1 MLLTRPR
8 EERVCPRSVVAD
20 RVLQQP
26 MCQDDVRS
34 GEVFAS
40 VVAPYHIAAVMRY
53 ELQPK
58 RTDGRAGHAAAGR
71 CARHVEQA
79 VGEFEV
85 AGLDQLDEPLTFPKR
100 FAVRIAEDS

>member
-1 MLLTRPR
+1 MR
-8 EERVCPRSVVAD
+8 
-20 RVLQQP
+20 
-26 MCQDDVRS
+26 QDDVRAC
-34 GEVFAS
+34 EVFAS
-40 VVAPYHIAAVMRY
+40 VVALDHIAAVMRY

-58 RTDGRAGHAAAGR
+58 RTDGSAGHAAAGR

-100 FAVRIAEDS
+100 FAVRIAEDSVAFELHEPHGRREALA